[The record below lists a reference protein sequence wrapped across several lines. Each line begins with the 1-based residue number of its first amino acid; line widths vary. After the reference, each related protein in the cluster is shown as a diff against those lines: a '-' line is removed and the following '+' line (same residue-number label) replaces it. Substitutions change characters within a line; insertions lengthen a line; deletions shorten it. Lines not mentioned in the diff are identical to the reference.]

1 MATRPVFVPRVDRH
15 RVDECAVDFAW
26 VPGMAKSQA
35 QKCIRSLH
43 AAAQQQLKVD
53 SVLEISSRS
62 EDPDGVSLSAFNLA
76 LDTVVGPAP
85 LECVYQGSK
94 VFERGGPFTE
104 LLSRKPAEARAD
116 ERLKTSGR
124 LVGFKYGSEWWEL
137 EPKTCFYDWL
147 YLSALKNNP
156 VLAKRVISVDAFT
169 DIAFNPEKSLSCQ
182 ARSAALF
189 AVLVRT
195 DSLGKATTS
204 QNAFISA
211 NGQALRLRPI
221 APERSLF
228 AAD

>member
-15 RVDECAVDFAW
+15 RVDECAVDFVW
-26 VPGMAKSQA
+26 VPGMARSQA

-43 AAAQQQLKVD
+43 AAAQQQLKVG
-53 SVLEISSRS
+53 SVLEVSSRS
-62 EDPDGVSLSAFNLA
+62 EDPDGVALSAFNLT
-76 LDTVVGPAP
+76 LNTDVGPTP

-104 LLSRKPAEARAD
+104 LWNRKPAEARAD

-124 LVGFKYGSEWWEL
+124 LVGFKHGSEWWEL

-156 VLAKRVISVDAFT
+156 VLAKRVTSVDAFT

-189 AVLVRT
+189 AVLART
-195 DSLGKATTS
+195 ESLGKAMMS
-204 QNAFISA
+204 QSAFVSA
-211 NGQALRLRPI
+211 HGHALRLRPI

-228 AAD
+228 SAD